1 MIQALIAEVRTATDA
16 LSSVADE
23 VHRQLTTLEAPGGQR
38 LPTETPVPGTLT
50 SITEARQRALAAL
63 GLVEGIVTAPEAKF
77 LLVPRS
83 GLKGLHTELSSLTAE
98 YQKIAS
104 TLTSWQE
111 AKAAITQIEPST
123 CVVTSAQG
131 SLNVAAHFQQ
141 LENLVD
147 TLLERAARLVGV
159 MQPDRYDPFLGA
171 LRHADATLERIN
183 SAAAGAEKAAAS
195 AATESEKTTAHS
207 ATASESAAAASR
219 SLEEA
224 TKASGAIQET
234 RVKVDSLL
242 SGIAETTARAEA
254 VKVQVDGYEVK
265 FREFDGKLTDRNA
278 LFESGK
284 ERQDTLVRNLGS
296 SNETALSFINNAK
309 VALGWATAEGLASS
323 FSTSASELDTPL
335 RRAQRAVYAA
345 FIIVGVWAFVL
356 FVGLPWYDPR
366 FHVLVP
372 PAGLTGAAIPV
383 YMASALVIRLAIL
396 SPAVIF
402 MVFSLSRYRSLY
414 VAREQYVFKKT
425 IAASLPGF
433 KAEAASV
440 ASDEIV
446 KGLTAAAYE
455 RLLFN
460 PREAVT
466 RDLEG
471 GKRLGPLSRWIARLV
486 SRALEQ
492 SGAAGGG
499 PPGKA

>member
-1 MIQALIAEVRTATDA
+1 MIQALIAEVRAASDT
-16 LSSVADE
+16 LSSISTD

-38 LPTETPVPGTLT
+38 LPTETPIPGTLT
-50 SITEARQRALAAL
+50 SITEARQRTLAAL
-63 GLVEGIVTAPEAKF
+63 GLVEGIVAAAEGKF

-83 GLKGLHTELSSLTAE
+83 AMKGLHTELGSLTAE

-104 TLTSWQE
+104 TLTSWQD
-111 AKAAITQIEPST
+111 AQTVVSQIDPST
-123 CVVTSAQG
+123 CVVTSATG
-131 SLNVAAHFQQ
+131 NLNIAAHFQQ

-147 TLLERAARLVGV
+147 TVLERAARIVGIL
-159 MQPDRYDPFLGA
+159 QPERYDPFLGA
-171 LRHADATLERIN
+171 LRQADAALERIKG
-183 SAAAGAEKAAAS
+183 AATSAEKAAAS
-195 AATESEKTTAHS
+195 AAIESEKTTVS
-207 ATASESAAAASR
+207 SGTAGESAAAASR
-219 SLEEA
+219 SLEAA
-224 TKASGAIQET
+224 TTAAGAIQET
-234 RVKVDSLL
+234 RVKIDALL
-242 SGIAETTARAEA
+242 SGINETTVRAEA

-265 FREFDGKLTDRNA
+265 FREFDGKLADRNA

-284 ERQDTLVRNLGS
+284 EQQDNLVGELRT
-296 SNETALSFINNAK
+296 SNETALSIITNAK
-309 VALGWATAEGLASS
+309 VALDWATAEGLASS
-323 FSTSASELDTPL
+323 FSASASELDKPL
-335 RRAQRAVYAA
+335 RRAQLVVHAGFVILAAWA
-345 FIIVGVWAFVL
+345 FIL
-356 FVGLPWYDPR
+356 FLGLPWYDSR
-366 FHVLVP
+366 LHVLVP
-372 PAGLTGAAIPV
+372 PAGLAGAAIPV
-383 YMASALVIRLAIL
+383 YMASALLIRLAIL

-440 ASDEIV
+440 TSDEIV

-471 GKRLGPLSRWIARLV
+471 GRRLGLLSRWIARLV

-492 SGAAGGG
+492 SRGGG
-499 PPGKA
+499 GAPPGKP